1 MSGSRDNKA
10 SSAAENTP
18 GPAKVF
24 DLALARRMLPLV
36 QPITQGLLAS
46 RQQLSLLLPEQEK
59 LDRQRRSLDW
69 PERARRYN
77 LREEIAACEQ
87 SVLEAQVELENLGL
101 SLLDEEMGCVGFPTL
116 VNNRRAFLSW
126 QPGEDGILYWNYA
139 GELERQPIPVSWIK
153 QANLT
158 LVSHR

>member
-36 QPITQGLLAS
+36 QQIAQGLLTG
-46 RQQLSLLLPEQEK
+46 RQQLSVLLPEQEK

-77 LREEIAACEQ
+77 LREEIAMCEQ
-87 SVLEAQVELENLGL
+87 CILESQVELESLGL
-101 SLLDEEMGCVGFPTL
+101 SLLDDEVACVGFPTL

-126 QPGEDGILYWNYA
+126 LPGEDTILYWNYA
-139 GELERQPIPVSWIK
+139 GESERQPIPVSWIK

-158 LVSHR
+158 LVSHH

>member
-1 MSGSRDNKA
+1 MSGSTDNRA

-36 QPITQGLLAS
+36 QRIADEIQQNQ
-46 RQQLSLLLPEQEK
+46 RQVALLLPEQET
-59 LDRQRRSLDW
+59 LDRERRSLAW
-69 PERARRYN
+69 PDRLRRYTI
-77 LREEIAACEQ
+77 REEIAGCEELISHAQ
-87 SVLEAQVELENLGL
+87 CELEALGL
-101 SLLDEEMGCVGFPTL
+101 RLLDTEYVRVGFPTL

-126 QPGEDGILYWNYA
+126 QPGEDGISYWNYL
-139 GELERQPIPVSWIK
+139 GDNNRQPIPVSWMK

-158 LVSHR
+158 LASHH

>member
-10 SSAAENTP
+10 SSAAENPT
-18 GPAKVF
+18 GPSKVF

-36 QPITQGLLAS
+36 QQIAEGIMAG
-46 RQQLSLLLPEQEK
+46 RHQLSLLLPEQEK

-77 LREEIAACEQ
+77 LREEIAGFEQ
-87 SVLEAQVELENLGL
+87 SILQSESELESLGL
-101 SLLDEEMGCVGFPTL
+101 TVLDEETSCIGFPTL

-126 QPGEDGILYWNYA
+126 RPGEDGILYWNYA
-139 GELERQPIPVSWIK
+139 GETERQPIPVSWIK